1 MRTGKTQDLLQ
12 LFVDDL
18 TDYAIIVLDVNGI
31 VLTWNAGARALLGYT
46 AKEIV
51 GRRLSDLYTKSDALT
66 GNSSASFNDALQ
78 WGRHETTA
86 RLVHKDG
93 TMVEARIV
101 LRPLSDAWT
110 RLVGFGMIA
119 YDVDGS
125 KGIPAD
131 IVELMPS
138 KVAPPP
144 GSTKIL
150 VVDDNDGV
158 LEEAVEQLTSLGYE
172 VVSAA
177 NGAAALE
184 VLEKETDID
193 LLFTDVV
200 MPGSIGGR
208 ALAERARQMRPGL
221 KVLFASGYFE
231 GALVGKG
238 DLETDVRFLTK
249 PYIKRELAKKIEE
262 TLKSAS

>member
-1 MRTGKTQDLLQ
+1 VK
-12 LFVDDL
+12 LFIDDL
-18 TDYAIIVLDVNGI
+18 TDYAIITLDPHGAI
-31 VLTWNAGARALLGYT
+31 VTWNAGAEALLGYT
-46 AKEIV
+46 ATEIV
-51 GRRLSDLYTKSDALT
+51 GRRHSDLYTKSDTLT
-66 GNSSASFNDALQ
+66 GKSNASLKDALQ

-86 RLVHKDG
+86 RLARKDG
-93 TMVEARIV
+93 SMVEACIL
-101 LRPLSDAWT
+101 LRPLSDTWT
-110 RLVGFGMIA
+110 RLAGFGLLV
-119 YDVDGS
+119 YDAGS
-125 KGIPAD
+125 STGIPASMAD
-131 IVELMPS
+131 PIPS
-138 KVAPPP
+138 KVAAPR
-144 GSTKIL
+144 GTTKIL
-150 VVDDNDGV
+150 VVDDNGGV

-172 VVSAA
+172 VVSAS

-184 VLEKETDID
+184 VLEKEPDID

>member
-1 MRTGKTQDLLQ
+1 MRAPSRHDLVK
-12 LFVDDL
+12 LFIDDL
-18 TDYAIIVLDVNGI
+18 TDYAIVTLDPHGVIVN
-31 VLTWNAGARALLGYT
+31 WNAGAEALLGYT

-51 GRRLSDLYTKSDALT
+51 GRRHADLYTKSDALT
-66 GNSSASFNDALQ
+66 GGSSSSLNDALQ

-86 RLVHKDG
+86 RLAHKDG
-93 TMVEARIV
+93 TMIEARIL
-101 LRPLSDAWT
+101 LRPLSDART
-110 RLVGFGMIA
+110 KLAGFGLLA
-119 YDVDGS
+119 YDAGTPKS
-125 KGIPAD
+125 IPANTAD
-131 IVELMPS
+131 LVPA

-144 GSTKIL
+144 GSTRIL

-172 VVSAA
+172 VVSAM

-184 VLEKETDID
+184 VLEKDADID

-238 DLETDVRFLTK
+238 DLETDVQFLTK

-262 TLKSAS
+262 ALKLGS

>member
-1 MRTGKTQDLLQ
+1 MRTTNTQDLLR

-18 TDYAIIVLDVNGI
+18 TDYAIIVLDVNGV

-46 AKEIV
+46 ATEVI

-66 GNSSASFNDALQ
+66 GTSSASFNDALQ

-86 RLVHKDG
+86 RLVRKDG

-110 RLVGFGMIA
+110 RLVGFGMFA
-119 YDVDGS
+119 HLVDGS
-125 KGIPAD
+125 PSIPVD

-158 LEEAVEQLTSLGYE
+158 LEEAVEQLASLGYK

-177 NGAAALE
+177 NGAEALE
-184 VLEKETDID
+184 VLEKEPDID